1 MSVSYERRTG
11 EGDAATAV
19 IRIER
24 PDKSN
29 AVDPQTDALMC
40 EAWARAERDDAVRCI
55 VLTGAGHQ
63 AFCAGGDLERLLPW
77 LRERAAADADD
88 GTFCGLTRAYPTR
101 KPIIAAVNGM
111 AFGGGLELA
120 LAADVR
126 IASEKAWFALP
137 EVKVGFIAGAGG
149 TARLPRAIPLAIAA
163 EMLLTGDPID
173 AATALRAGLV
183 SRVVPPGELMDTA
196 LGLARRIAA
205 NAPLAVERTLDLL
218 RRSRSTTLED
228 ALDGERASFLALL
241 GTDDAREG
249 MSAFVEKRRPSYGGR

>member
-1 MSVSYERRTG
+1 MSVSYEKQTG
-11 EGDAATAV
+11 EGDAATVV

-29 AVDPQTDALMC
+29 AVDPGTDLRLR
-40 EAWARAERDDAVRCI
+40 EAWVRAERDDEVRCI
-55 VLTGAGHQ
+55 VLTGAGER
-63 AFCAGGDLERLLPW
+63 AFCAGGDLETLLPD
-77 LRERAAADADD
+77 LRERAASNADD
-88 GTFCGLTRAYPTR
+88 GTFCGLTRTYPTR

-120 LAADVR
+120 LAADIR
-126 IASEKAWFALP
+126 IACEGARFALP

-149 TARLPRAIPLAIAA
+149 TARLPRSIPLAVAA

-183 SRVVPPGELMDTA
+183 SRVVPAGELMGTA

-218 RRSRSTTLED
+218 RRSRSTMLGD
-228 ALDGERASFLALL
+228 ALDAERASFRYLL
-241 GTDDAREG
+241 GTEDAREG
-249 MSAFVEKRRPSYGGR
+249 MAAFAEKRRPSYRGR